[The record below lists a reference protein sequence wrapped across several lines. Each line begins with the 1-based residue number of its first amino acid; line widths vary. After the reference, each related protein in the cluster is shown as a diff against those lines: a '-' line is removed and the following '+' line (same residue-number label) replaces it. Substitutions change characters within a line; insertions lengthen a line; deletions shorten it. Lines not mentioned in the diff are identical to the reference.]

1 MAHLHL
7 RLFGSPQVDLNHTPI
22 ELATRKVLALLAYLA
37 VSGQS
42 HSRDALATLL
52 WPESDQAR
60 ARGSLRHAL
69 ATLRE
74 AVGEEWLELQ
84 GETVR
89 LRHSDEF
96 AVDVTLFL
104 SAIAACRTHGH
115 RADEVCATCEQPLS
129 EAAELYRGDFL
140 SGFSL

>member
-1 MAHLHL
+1 MARLHL
-7 RLFGSPQVDLNHTPI
+7 RLFGSPQVVLHHTPI

-52 WPESDQAR
+52 WPESDQPH

-74 AVGEEWLELQ
+74 AVGDEWLELQ
-84 GETVR
+84 GESVR
-89 LRHSDEF
+89 LRHSDELT
-96 AVDVTLFL
+96 VDVTQFL
-104 SAIAACRTHGH
+104 TCVAACRKHGH
-115 RADEVCATCEQPLS
+115 RAD
-129 EAAELYRGDFL
+129 
-140 SGFSL
+140 